1 MSKNN
6 DNTDLPVN
14 DDSRLILRPFTEELS
29 ESYINY
35 SMSVILG
42 RALPDVR
49 DGMKPVHRR
58 ILFGMRELK
67 VWHNTPF
74 KKSARIVGEVM
85 GKYHP
90 HGDAAIYNSM
100 VRMAQDFSMRYPLVD
115 PQGNFGS
122 VDNDPPAA
130 PRYTEARLSRL
141 AEEILED
148 LDKNT
153 VNMSLNF
160 DETMPEPEVLPAAL
174 PNLLMNGA
182 SGIAVGMATNIP
194 PHNLDELIDGLV
206 ALIDDPE
213 IDVKGLMNYIKGP
226 DFPTGGKILGREIL
240 KEVYETGSGSIPV
253 EGVYEIEE
261 DRIIINEIPYGVC
274 KATMIQQI
282 AEYFKK
288 LEKKM
293 IRDIRDESDRNGMRV
308 VIEIAKGSNP
318 KVVLNHV
325 LKHSAL
331 RTTFPANM
339 RVIDAKRRPRI
350 MNLKQLLVAFLE
362 HRFEVVRRRAE
373 YELAAASKRAHIV
386 EGLIRAVRSIDTT
399 VDIIRHSKNQQDA
412 VSNLMES
419 LEVSEEQAKAI
430 LDLRLGRLTNIEIGN
445 LREEMTQLNAVISR
459 LKEILSDD
467 DNIHKEER
475 ENLLRL
481 KEKYTSPRRT
491 VIEKGAAEAV
501 DIEDLV
507 VEEEIVV
514 TITNRGYILQ
524 SPLDAYRN
532 QNRGGRGAK
541 GIKTREEDFVK
552 HIMVTS
558 KLSNTFFVSSA
569 GKAYTL
575 KNYEVEPSTKGTK
588 GKHIMTY
595 LKLDEGEII
604 RTVLKIG
611 RDFTEDYD
619 VVFITGKGKIKRTS
633 LKDFARSGTSGVIGI
648 KIEEGDQVV
657 DAILVDSAEE
667 KMNIFIGTSRGMAIR
682 IQLSDLRRMG
692 RNAMGVK
699 AINLKKDDRVVSL
712 TSLKAD
718 DEALTVLTVTEKG
731 FGKRTPIEEY
741 RLQSRGGT
749 GIKNFAWQ
757 SELGEVVGVQ
767 LLKDSDDIIAV
778 TKLGFT
784 IRFSASDIRK
794 MGRVTRGVKAIDLSN
809 DDLVASIERI
819 AFTETEENN

>member
-1 MSKNN
+1 MPKNKDNN
-6 DNTDLPVN
+6 DTPVN
-14 DDSRLILRPFTEELS
+14 DEVRLIQRPFTEELS

-74 KKSARIVGEVM
+74 KKSARIVGDVM

-90 HGDAAIYNSM
+90 HGDAAIYNTM

-122 VDNDPPAA
+122 IDNDPPAA
-130 PRYTEARLSRL
+130 PRYTEARLSKI
-141 AEEILED
+141 AEELLAD

-153 VNMSLNF
+153 VNMRLNF
-160 DETMPEPEVLPAAL
+160 DETMYEPEVLPSAL

-194 PHNLDELIDGLV
+194 PHNLDELVDGLV

-213 IDVKGLMNYIKGP
+213 IDIPGLMQYIKGP
-226 DFPTGGKILGREIL
+226 DFPTGGKILGKEIL
-240 KEVYETGSGSIPV
+240 REVYENGSGSIQV
-253 EGVYEIEE
+253 EGIYEIEE
-261 DRIIINEIPYGVC
+261 DRIIITEIPYGVC

-293 IRDIRDESDRNGMRV
+293 IKDIRDESDRRGMRV
-308 VIEIAKGSNP
+308 VIEIARNSNP
-318 KVVLNHV
+318 RVVLNHI
-325 LKHSAL
+325 LKHSSL

-339 RVIDAKRRPRI
+339 RVIDAKKRPRI
-350 MNLKQLLVAFLE
+350 MNLKQLLTAFLE
-362 HRFEVVRRRAE
+362 HRYEVVRRRSE

-412 VSNLMES
+412 TNNLMEA

-445 LREEMTQLNAVISR
+445 LRDEMSQLNATISR
-459 LKEILSDD
+459 LKTLLSES
-467 DNIHKEER
+467 DNIHQEEKK
-475 ENLLRL
+475 NLLEL
-481 KEKYTSPRRT
+481 KEKYSSPRRT
-491 VIEKGAAEAV
+491 IIHKSRAETV

-507 VEEEIVV
+507 VEEEIVI

-541 GIKTREEDFVK
+541 GIRTREEDFVK

-558 KLSNTFFVSSA
+558 KLSNTFFVSST

-595 LKLDEGEII
+595 LKLNEGEVI

-611 RDFTEDYD
+611 KDFSEEFD
-619 VVFITGKGKIKRTS
+619 VVFITAKGKIKRTS

-648 KIEEGDQVV
+648 KVEDGDRVV
-657 DAILVDSAEE
+657 DAILVDSADENL
-667 KMNIFIGTSRGMAIR
+667 NIFIGTSRGMAIR
-682 IQLSDLRRMG
+682 IKLADLRRMG

-699 AINLKKDDRVVSL
+699 AINLKKDDIVVSL
-712 TSLKAD
+712 TSMKS
-718 DEALTVLTVTEKG
+718 DEAQTVLTVTERG

-749 GIKNFAWQ
+749 GIKNFAWN

-767 LLKDSDDIIAV
+767 LIEDTDEIIAV

-794 MGRVTRGVKAIDLSN
+794 MGRVTRGVKAIDLTS
-809 DDLVASIERI
+809 DDQVASIERI
-819 AFTETEENN
+819 PYTEENNQQ